1 MELQQVFMQGSEC
14 KQNFMRHKKDLWHK
28 QGRPMMLWSLAA
40 QHKMGAPGCPP
51 HLNTQEEL
59 QPP

>member
-1 MELQQVFMQGSEC
+1 MFMQGSEC